1 MKDRFEIYLDEMT
14 LKLKDCQES
23 HSLKTCSECDK
34 FLECELR
41 DEYVKAAYE
50 SMSKGKTGGFDF

>member
-1 MKDRFEIYLDEMT
+1 MKDKYEIYLEEMT
-14 LKLKDCQES
+14 QKLQSCQTQN
-23 HSLKTCSECDK
+23 SLKTCSLCEK

-50 SMSKGKTGGFDF
+50 SMSKGKTGGFEF